1 MAKKHEEPEKNEKE
15 PAAPEAAKQAEA
27 PKQPEGS
34 KQKAESKQPDALEQA
49 KAAQAQEHDQF
60 LRLAAEY
67 DNFRK
72 RTQREKDGIY
82 QDAVADTVKKFLPV
96 YDNLERAL
104 HHETAD
110 EAYKKGVEMTM
121 TGLKDILSKLGV
133 EEIPAL
139 GDHMIY
145 PTLMAAAVGEH
156 FGLTQTQIADGV
168 LHFAPTKMRMNL
180 LHRGDDITILNDTY
194 NANPQSMRAAV
205 EVLSSARGAY
215 KVAVLGDMFELG
227 PLAPALHAGVG
238 DYLGK
243 AGIDCLVAVG
253 ELARHIHDAAQAAGV
268 PECYYCPTKAEARP
282 VLDGVV
288 RPHATILVKASRGM
302 ALEELVDYLLTITG
316 EA

>member
-1 MAKKHEEPEKNEKE
+1 MHPMSKKEKKPEDVTPEEQTEQAVPTEETE
-15 PAAPEAAKQAEA
+15 AEA
-27 PKQPEGS
+27 PNPLLE
-34 KQKAESKQPDALEQA
+34 ELEAL
-49 KAAQAQEHDQF
+49 KKSLSDQEDKF

-67 DNFRK
+67 DNYRRRSQK
-72 RTQREKDGIY
+72 EKESAWS
-82 QDAVADTVKKFLPV
+82 DAKADTAAAFLPV

-104 HHETAD
+104 KQETAD
-110 EAYKKGVEMTM
+110 EAFKKGVEMTM
-121 TGLKDILSKLGV
+121 TQLREILTKLGIS
-133 EEIPAL
+133 EIPAL